1 MKTILFQ
8 GDSIT
13 DCRRFTEPEDADT
26 QRSFAFGTGYPL
38 MAAAELAYRYPG
50 EYRFVNRGISGNR
63 VVDLYA
69 RIKKDILNH
78 RPDYM
83 SILVGIN
90 DVWHEIMHEN
100 GVSVEKFER
109 VYRMLLD
116 EILEEL
122 PSIKILL
129 FTPFCL
135 GGSAT
140 VQEDRPEVADFFF
153 GETPKYAEAV
163 KRIAKDYGFPV
174 VVTQP
179 LFDEAA
185 KKVPADQLLHDGVH
199 PGLAG
204 NYILAQEFLKWFES
218 VK

>member
-13 DCRRFTEPEDADT
+13 DCRRFTEPEEADT
-26 QRSFAFGTGYPL
+26 QRTYAFGTGYPFQV
-38 MAAAELAYRYPG
+38 ASELAYRYPG

-69 RIKKDILNH
+69 RMKKDILNH
-78 RPDYM
+78 RPDYL
-83 SILVGIN
+83 SILLGIN

-100 GVSVEKFER
+100 GVNPEKFEK

-116 EILEEL
+116 EVLEEL
-122 PSIKILL
+122 PNIKILL
-129 FTPFCL
+129 FTPFFL
-135 GGSAT
+135 PGSAT
-140 VQEDRPEVADFFF
+140 VQEEHPEVFAFFST
-153 GETPKYAEAV
+153 EVPKYEAAV
-163 KRIAKDYGFPV
+163 LRIAEDYKLPV
-174 VVTQP
+174 VRTQP

-185 KKVPADQLLHDGVH
+185 KILPAEHLLHDGVH
-199 PGLAG
+199 PGLGG
-204 NYILAQEFLKWFES
+204 NYILSREFIKWFES

>member
-13 DCRRFTEPEDADT
+13 DCRRFTEPEEANT
-26 QRSFAFGTGYPL
+26 QRPYAFGTGYPFQV
-38 MAAAELAYRYPG
+38 ASELAYRCPG

-69 RIKKDILNH
+69 RIKKDILNL

-83 SILVGIN
+83 SILLGIN
-90 DVWHEIMHEN
+90 DVWHEIMYQN
-100 GVSVEKFER
+100 GVKAEKFEK

-116 EILEEL
+116 EVLEEL
-122 PSIKILL
+122 PNIKILL

-135 GGSAT
+135 PGSAT

-153 GETPKYAEAV
+153 GETPKYAAAV
-163 KRIAKDYGFPV
+163 ERIAKDYGLPV

-185 KKVPADQLLHDGVH
+185 KQIPADQLLHDGVH

-204 NYILAQEFLKWFES
+204 NYILSQEFKKWFES

>member
-13 DCRRFTEPEDADT
+13 DCCRFTAPEEADT
-26 QRSFAFGTGYPL
+26 QRSYAFGTGYPFQV
-38 MAAAELAYRYPG
+38 ASELAYRYPG

-83 SILVGIN
+83 SILLGIN
-90 DVWHEIMHEN
+90 DVWHEIMFGN
-100 GVSVEKFER
+100 GVLPEKFER

-116 EILEEL
+116 EILLEL

-129 FTPFCL
+129 FTPFFL
-135 GGSAT
+135 PGSAT
-140 VQEDRPEVADFFF
+140 VDEERPEVFQFFST
-153 GETPKYAEAV
+153 EVPKYEAAV
-163 KRIAKDYGFPV
+163 LRIAEDYHLPV
-174 VVTQP
+174 VRTQP
-179 LFDEAA
+179 LLDEAA
-185 KKVPADQLLHDGVH
+185 KSVPADQLLHDGVH

-204 NYILAQEFLKWFES
+204 NYILAQEFMKWFES